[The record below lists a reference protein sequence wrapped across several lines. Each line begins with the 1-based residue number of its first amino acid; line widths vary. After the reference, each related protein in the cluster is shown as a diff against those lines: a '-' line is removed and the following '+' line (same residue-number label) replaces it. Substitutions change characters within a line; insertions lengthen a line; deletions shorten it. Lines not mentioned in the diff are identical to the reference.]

1 MIFWTRISG
10 KVFTIKPYALLRMS
24 GYISMFF
31 YNPKTNKVVVEIDE
45 DRLHIVSWAEKGIE
59 LHVRVLE
66 AGSIHQLF
74 DTLPTIYSKVIYDSE
89 RELFWVECEGA
100 EGVSCADLE

>member
-1 MIFWTRISG
+1 
-10 KVFTIKPYALLRMS
+10 
-24 GYISMFF
+24 MFF